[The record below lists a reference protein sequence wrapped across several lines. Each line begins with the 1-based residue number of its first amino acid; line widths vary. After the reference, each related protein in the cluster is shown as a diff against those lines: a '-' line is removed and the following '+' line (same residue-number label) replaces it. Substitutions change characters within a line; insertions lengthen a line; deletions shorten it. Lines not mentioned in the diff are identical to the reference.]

1 MINEVGLMMFLEIG
15 LVDPSENEMQV
26 LISGHRGDTGSV
38 LIEALSSAGC
48 ACFAH
53 GLDPFPTRLNR
64 VVHAAARHP
73 GAEANDML
81 VSNVAYLQEV
91 AREAIAH
98 GQSDFIFLS
107 SVSVYSSATAG
118 KIDESSMVSPND
130 LYGVTKLL
138 GEHYLAKLNLPGVA
152 LRLPG
157 ILEVKKC
164 SNFMGRL
171 IARLEADEPVEIAN
185 GDCLFNAYAD
195 PLDIARF
202 VNGTPS
208 MREWQVANFAVRP
221 EWTLTE
227 TVHSLRELT
236 RSNSQIQEVPASTG
250 MQLYSIDALTQNFDF
265 APSHPRDTL
274 EHWLQRRRKAKSS

>member
-1 MINEVGLMMFLEIG
+1 MFLEIG
-15 LVDPSENEMQV
+15 LVDPSENGMQV

-53 GLDPFPTRLNR
+53 GLEPFPTRFNR

-73 GAEANDML
+73 GAEANNML

-107 SVSVYSSATAG
+107 SVSVYSSATVG

-138 GEHYLAKLNLPGVA
+138 GEHYLAELDLPGVA

-171 IARLEADEPVEIAN
+171 VAHLEADEPIELAN
-185 GDCLFNAYAD
+185 GDNLFNSYVD
-195 PLDIARF
+195 PLDIAHF
-202 VNGTPS
+202 VNNIPP
-208 MREWQVANFAVRP
+208 MREWRIVNFAVRP
-221 EWTLTE
+221 EWTLIE
-227 TVHSLRELT
+227 TVHFLRELIG
-236 RSNSQIQEVPASTG
+236 SKSEVKEIPAKSG
-250 MQLYSIDALTQNFDF
+250 MQLYSIDALAEYYDF
-265 APSHPRDTL
+265 YPSHPRDSL
-274 EHWLQRRRKAKSS
+274 ERWLKRRHESTSC